1 MKAIPPNRASSAVLN
16 IPNSITMARLLL
28 VPALFYFLAQR
39 DYLSALLVF
48 LAAGLSDALD
58 GYLARRLNQFTQFG
72 AILDPVA
79 DKLMLLSA
87 LVMLTWLQ
95 FVPWQFTA
103 TLLTRDLVII
113 AGAFAYRMRAGKLE
127 MTPTWL
133 GKTHI
138 ALVFALLGLVM
149 GDAAGV
155 VAIATALPALFGVTL
170 ASGIAS
176 GAHYVW
182 VWGRKAAG
190 LRRG

>member
-1 MKAIPPNRASSAVLN
+1 
-16 IPNSITMARLLL
+16 
-28 VPALFYFLAQR
+28 
-39 DYLSALLVF
+39 
-48 LAAGLSDALD
+48 
-58 GYLARRLNQFTQFG
+58 
-72 AILDPVA
+72 
-79 DKLMLLSA
+79 
-87 LVMLTWLQ
+87 
-95 FVPWQFTA
+95 VPWQCTA

>member
-1 MKAIPPNRASSAVLN
+1 
-16 IPNSITMARLLL
+16 MARLLL
-28 VPALFYFLAQR
+28 VPALLYFLVQR
-39 DYLSALLVF
+39 DYFSALLVF
-48 LAAGLSDALD
+48 LTAGLSDALD

-72 AILDPVA
+72 AMLDPVA

-103 TLLTRDLVII
+103 TLLARDLVIMS
-113 AGAFAYRMRAGKLE
+113 GAFAFRMRAGKLE
-127 MTPTWL
+127 MAPTWL

-155 VAIATALPALFGVTL
+155 VAIATVLPALFGLTL
-170 ASGIAS
+170 ASGVAS
-176 GAHYVW
+176 GVHYVW
-182 VWGRKAAG
+182 VWGRKAAS

>member
-1 MKAIPPNRASSAVLN
+1 MKAIPPSRASSAVLN
-16 IPNSITMARLLL
+16 IPNIITMARLLL
-28 VPALFYFLAQR
+28 VPALLYFLAQSG
-39 DYLSALLVF
+39 YLSALLVF
-48 LAAGLSDALD
+48 LSAGLSDALD

-79 DKLMLLSA
+79 DKLMLVSA
-87 LVMLTWLQ
+87 LVMLTWLG

-138 ALVFALLGLVM
+138 ALMFALLVLVM

-155 VAIATALPALFGVTL
+155 VSIAAALPALFGLTL

-182 VWGRKAAG
+182 VWGRKAMG
-190 LRRG
+190 LRRR

>member
-28 VPALFYFLAQR
+28 VPALLYFLAQR

-113 AGAFAYRMRAGKLE
+113 SGAFAYRMRAGKLE

>member
-1 MKAIPPNRASSAVLN
+1 VKAIPPSRASSAVLN
-16 IPNSITMARLLL
+16 IPNIITMARLLL
-28 VPALFYFLAQR
+28 VPALLYFLAQSG
-39 DYLSALLVF
+39 YLSALLVF
-48 LAAGLSDALD
+48 LSAGLSDALD

-79 DKLMLLSA
+79 DKLMLVSA
-87 LVMLTWLQ
+87 LVMLTWLG

-138 ALVFALLGLVM
+138 ALMFALLVLVM

-155 VAIATALPALFGVTL
+155 VSIAAALPALFGLTL

-182 VWGRKAAG
+182 VWGRKAMG
-190 LRRG
+190 LRRR